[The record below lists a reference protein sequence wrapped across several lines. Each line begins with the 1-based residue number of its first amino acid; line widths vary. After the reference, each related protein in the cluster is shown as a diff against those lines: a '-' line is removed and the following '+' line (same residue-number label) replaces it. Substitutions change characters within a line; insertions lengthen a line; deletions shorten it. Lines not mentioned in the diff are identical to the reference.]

1 MMKEVGF
8 LLEKNL
14 GVCIM
19 KDEIDAI
26 MWCLGLMIVCIVLAI
41 VFKV

>member
-1 MMKEVGF
+1 MQEMWAYRVSD
-8 LLEKNL
+8 NS
-14 GVCIM
+14 M

-26 MWCLGLMIVCIVLAI
+26 MWCVGVMIVCVVLAI